1 MTEATLPLPET
12 AGDDAWVVG
21 PFARGEADVDEALI
35 IFRAF
40 KHAEH
45 SAGTMID
52 VGAHRGSSLG
62 PFARAGWRVFGFEP
76 DPLNRSGLMAGA
88 GAMAN
93 VHIDHRPVSNTD
105 GTEVTFYRSE
115 ESTGVS
121 GLNPFLS
128 SHEALLTANTVSLS
142 SFAFANTID
151 QVDFLKIDV
160 EGHDFAV
167 LQGFPWKQCRPLA
180 VLTEFEDSKTGDPGA
195 AARMCGF
202 LQSLGYDVYV
212 SEWHEIIRYGIS
224 HDFRG
229 LWKLGR
235 GQAPS
240 DAPWGNLIAVGPE
253 LVGPLVS
260 AARSSV

>member
-1 MTEATLPLPET
+1 MSGEE
-12 AGDDAWVVG
+12 WIVG
-21 PFARGEADVDEALI
+21 PFERGEADVDEALI

-40 KHAEH
+40 QYAEH
-45 SAGTMID
+45 RPGVMID

-62 PFARAGWRVFGFEP
+62 PFARAGWQVFGFEP

-88 GAMAN
+88 GALPN
-93 VHIDHRPVSNTD
+93 VHIDTRPVSNTD

-128 SHEALLTANTVSLS
+128 SHEALLTAETISLS
-142 SFAFANTID
+142 AFVFSNAIPH
-151 QVDFLKIDV
+151 VDFLKIDV

-167 LQGFPWKQCRPLA
+167 LQGFPWKQTCPSA
-180 VLTEFEDSKTGDPGA
+180 VLTEFEDAKTGDPGA

-202 LQSLGYDVYV
+202 LQARGYDVYV

-229 LWKLGR
+229 LWKLAP
-235 GQAPS
+235 GQAPTE
-240 DAPWGNLIAVGPE
+240 APWGNLIAVGPE
-253 LVGPLVS
+253 LAGSLIS
-260 AARSSV
+260 AAHASV